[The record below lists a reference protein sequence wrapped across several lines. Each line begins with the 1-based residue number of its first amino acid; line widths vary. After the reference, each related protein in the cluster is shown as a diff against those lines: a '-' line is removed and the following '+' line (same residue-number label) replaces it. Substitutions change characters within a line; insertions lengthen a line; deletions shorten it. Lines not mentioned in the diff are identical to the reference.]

1 MLRCLTSIDKM
12 YNIDQVGKPQHWK
25 LHKCKTSTFIE
36 TSSDSSDS
44 SDSNKHAH
52 QYMYLSIQLHLEELK
67 Q

>member
-1 MLRCLTSIDKM
+1 MMRCLTSIDKM

-36 TSSDSSDS
+36 TSL
-44 SDSNKHAH
+44 DSNKHAH
-52 QYMYLSIQLHLEELK
+52 QYMYLSIQLHFEELK